1 MGTDTPA
8 SRSHE
13 DRPTPA
19 TQGDRTFCFRGHL
32 RGHPDPRAQP
42 GSSGAVQ
49 GAAARPTAPDPA
61 SGGIGDMFGH
71 VGGME
76 GTRDPF
82 RGP

>member
-8 SRSHE
+8 NRSHE

-19 TQGDRTFCFRGHL
+19 TQGDRTPCFRGHL
-32 RGHPDPRAQP
+32 WGHPNPRAQP
-42 GSSGAVQ
+42 GSPGAVQ
-49 GAAARPTAPDPA
+49 GAVAGPPAPDAA
-61 SGGIGDMFGH
+61 SGGTGDMFGH